1 MENNQ
6 NNNNSWGGSWSGV
19 MPDNSLVNF
28 PPYIPDTSGPPGLVQ
43 IEHLTK
49 RYGNFV
55 ALADVTVSLPRGKV
69 IGLLGPNGSGKTTL
83 IKILT
88 NLLMQYDGT
97 VLIDGKKPGN
107 ETKKIISYLPDR
119 NYLPDNWSTK
129 NAIAYFKD
137 FYPDF
142 DADKAYRLMSGLF
155 IDTDKRF
162 KTLSKGTKEKVQL
175 GLVLSRQAQLYIFD
189 EPIAGVDP
197 AARDYIF
204 KMIYDNCSRDS
215 SIIISTHLVSEA
227 ETIFGHAVFLKQGRI
242 ALAGEPDDIRK
253 HYGRSLNDLF
263 REVYRYV

>member
-6 NNNNSWGGSWSGV
+6 NTKKSWGGNWSAV
-19 MPDNSLVNF
+19 TADNAIVNF
-28 PPYIPDTSGPPGLVQ
+28 PPYIPNPNAPPGLVQ
-43 IEHLTK
+43 IEYLTK
-49 RYGNFV
+49 RYGSFV
-55 ALADVTVSLPRGKV
+55 ALADVTVQFPRGKV

-83 IKILT
+83 IKLLT

-97 VLIDGKKPGN
+97 ILIDGKKPGQ
-107 ETKKIISYLPDR
+107 ETKKIVSYLPDR

-129 NAIAYFKD
+129 HAINYFKD

-142 DADKAYRLMSGLF
+142 DADKAHRLMGDLF

-175 GLVLSRQAQLYIFD
+175 VLVLSRQAQLYIFD

-204 KMIYDNCSRDS
+204 RMIYNNCSRES
-215 SIIISTHLVSEA
+215 SVIISTHLVSEA
-227 ETIFGHAVFLKQGRI
+227 ETIFDHAVFLKQGRI
-242 ALAGEPDDIRK
+242 VLAGEADDIRK
-253 HYGRSLNDLF
+253 HYARSLNDLF
-263 REVYRYV
+263 REVYRYA